1 MFFICSFCFSFVY
14 GLPFNGKPF
23 FISNFALHFANNRT
37 LRHVK
42 NGVLCI
48 MIYKPISVDAYGFTD
63 ESQTVV
69 RIYTEGGGMI
79 TAKRCPTN
87 KPLYCTRDGH
97 FLSLTKLGLREV
109 KPCFAVPRDPRVC
122 HTRYPFMRQFGNRT
136 CHMLMALTWIGP
148 RPEGY
153 EVDHINGD
161 MLDWSTDNLE
171 YVTPKE
177 NIKRAKL
184 LRVLRSIG
192 RDPKQMSREELLSIF
207 SKYTFTNPKNID

>member
-1 MFFICSFCFSFVY
+1 MGFLLMGSLFLY
-14 GLPFNGKPF
+14 
-23 FISNFALHFANNRT
+23 ISLHCISGNNRT
-37 LRHVK
+37 SRHVK

-63 ESQTVV
+63 KSQTVV

-79 TAKRCPTN
+79 TAKRCPLPERLTCSGS
-87 KPLYCTRDGH
+87 KPALYCTRDGH

-109 KPCFAVPRDPRVC
+109 KPCFAVPRNPRVC

-153 EVDHINGD
+153 EVDHLNGNI
-161 MLDWSTDNLE
+161 LDWSTDNLE
-171 YVTPKE
+171 YVTPAE
-177 NIKRAKL
+177 NRKRARL

-207 SKYTFTNPKNID
+207 SEYTFTNPQNID